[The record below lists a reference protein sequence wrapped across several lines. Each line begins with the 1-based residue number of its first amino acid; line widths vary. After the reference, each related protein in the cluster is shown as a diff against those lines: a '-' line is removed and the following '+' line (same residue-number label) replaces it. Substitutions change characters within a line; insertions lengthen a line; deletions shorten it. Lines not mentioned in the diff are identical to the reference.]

1 MSTSTY
7 LPASETD
14 NTDLDAFALLDEEMS
29 GFGLDDDDF
38 GPALGSDSDD
48 LETAADR
55 FLAAHAED
63 QDGDDDVEDEETTR
77 ANLRREGSA
86 IAGLTGIEVWARVDA
101 ELPHWDETGGD
112 SDPETGIEVKPVDK
126 TSWEVDAVCATA
138 DPESWFPERG
148 GSSAA
153 AKKICASCPVRR
165 PCLMYSLD
173 ADERFGVWGG
183 YSERERRIIKR
194 SRQEFLTLTVVN
206 GTKKAL

>member
-1 MSTSTY
+1 MTTLNHLPTSGM
-7 LPASETD
+7 D
-14 NTDLDAFALLDEEMS
+14 NDILDGFDLLDAEMSDFVFDEELS
-29 GFGLDDDDF
+29 SGLDD
-38 GPALGSDSDD
+38 
-48 LETAADR
+48 LESAADE
-55 FLAAHAED
+55 FLAAHAEEPEIED
-63 QDGDDDVEDEETTR
+63 AEIEDEETTR
-77 ANLRREGSA
+77 ANLRREGSS

-101 ELPHWDETGGD
+101 DLPHWDETGGD
-112 SDPETGIEVKPVDK
+112 VDPETGIEVKAVDK

-138 DPESWFPERG
+138 DPESWFPDRG
-148 GSSAA
+148 GSSAS

-206 GTKKAL
+206 GTKKAI